1 MNRFAVLSISAALAA
16 GAQPVIESA
25 ENAAGYMKS
34 GLPNSGLAQ
43 GSLIVLK
50 GRSLS
55 QRDYRN
61 VSIPLPLEL
70 AGTTA
75 QITVGATTLPM
86 PMNYVIGIPDNK
98 TQISAV
104 IPSTIPVGSGSIR
117 VTYNGQTSAPFP
129 VSVVKTAF
137 GIFTINSAGS
147 GAAIAYTGPNL
158 NTPTESLRPGTVAQ
172 IFGTGLGPVAYS
184 DREPA
189 QGGDLNVDVE
199 VWVGFKRAP
208 VLYKGRIPQIAS
220 VDQINFTVP
229 ADTPPGCAVSLVVK
243 AGGVVSNATTVPV
256 AAAGRTCSD
265 PLGYPADVLSK
276 ANAGVN
282 VGYIGLVKTAIQVSV
297 PGAGTVDNKTDSLLG
312 SFQRMSY
319 NQFLANPSE
328 SPSVG
333 SCTTYTFTGQNA
345 VPEVA
350 TPPVGLDA
358 GVSIAVAGPSG
369 SQTLDKVLNQ
379 KGLYSKSIVATGLP
393 GGISIPGFSG
403 GAEFLTPG
411 RFTATGP
418 GGADVGPF
426 SSSLTWPS
434 AFSWSNQ
441 SSIAN
446 VPRAQDL
453 TVTWTGA
460 PADGYVAIAGFSIG
474 GSITAPV
481 GAGFTCLE
489 KATAGRFAIPSV
501 VLQIL
506 PTTATL
512 AAGVQA
518 GLLSVAAVGLPVQFT
533 ATGLDYGYM
542 NFNSVVAKL
551 VNYQ

>member
-1 MNRFAVLSISAALAA
+1 MKQIVFLTIAGALVAA
-16 GAQPVIESA
+16 AQPVIETA

-34 GLPNSGLAQ
+34 GLPNGGLAQ
-43 GSLIVLK
+43 GSLIVIK
-50 GRSLS
+50 GRGLS

-75 QITVGATTLPM
+75 QITVGGTTLTM

-104 IPSTIPVGSGSIR
+104 IPSATPVGSGSIR
-117 VTYNGQTSAPFP
+117 VTYNGQTSAAFP
-129 VSVVKTAF
+129 ISVVKTAF

-147 GAAIAYTGPNL
+147 GSAIAYTGPNL
-158 NTPTESLRPGTVAQ
+158 NTPTEALRPGTVAQ
-172 IFGTGLGPVAYS
+172 IFGTGLGPVSYS

-199 VWVGFKRAP
+199 VWVGFKRAT
-208 VLYKGRIPQIAS
+208 VSYKGRIPQIAS
-220 VDQINFTVP
+220 VDQINFIVP
-229 ADTPPGCAVSLVVK
+229 ADTPPGCAVSLVVR

-256 AAAGRTCSD
+256 ALAGKTCSD

-276 ANAGVN
+276 AGAGVN
-282 VGYIGLVKTAIQVSV
+282 VGYIGLVKTAIQVSI
-297 PGAGTVDNKTDSLLG
+297 PGAGTVDNKTDSLLA

-345 VPEVA
+345 AAEV
-350 TPPVGLDA
+350 TVPPVGLDA
-358 GVSIAVAGPSG
+358 GASIAVAGPSG

-379 KGLYSKSIVATGLP
+379 KGFYSKSIIATGLP

-418 GGADVGPF
+418 GGVDVGAF
-426 SSSLTWPS
+426 SSSVTWPS

-441 SSIAN
+441 TSIAS

-453 TVTWTGA
+453 TVTWSGA
-460 PADGYVAIAGFSIG
+460 PPDGYVAISGFSIG

-506 PTTATL
+506 PTTTTL

>member
-1 MNRFAVLSISAALAA
+1 MFRIAFLALGAALAIS
-16 GAQPVIESA
+16 AQPVIESA

-34 GLPNSGLAQ
+34 GLPNGGLAQ
-43 GSLIVLK
+43 GSLIVIK
-50 GRSLS
+50 GRNLS
-55 QRDYRN
+55 QREYRN

-75 QITVGATTLPM
+75 QVTVGSTTLTM

-104 IPSTIPVGSGSIR
+104 IPSTTPVGAGSIR
-117 VTYNGQTSAPFP
+117 VTYNGQTSAAFP
-129 VSVVKTAF
+129 VNIVKTAF

-147 GAAIAYTGPNL
+147 GSAIAYTGPTL
-158 NTPTESLRPGTVAQ
+158 NTPTESLRPGAVAQ
-172 IFGTGLGPVAYS
+172 IFGTGLGPVSYS

-199 VWVGFKRAP
+199 VWVGFKRAA

-265 PLGYPADVLSK
+265 PLGYPADILAK
-276 ANAGVN
+276 ASAGVN
-282 VGYIGLVKTAIQVSV
+282 IGYVGLVKTATQVTV
-297 PGAGTVDNKTDSLLG
+297 PGAGTVDNKADSLVAN
-312 SFQRMSY
+312 FQRMDYS
-319 NQFLANPSE
+319 QFLANPSS

-345 VPEVA
+345 APEVT

-358 GVSIAVAGPSG
+358 GVSISVAGPSG
-369 SQTLDKVLNQ
+369 TQVLDRMPNQ
-379 KGLYSKSIVATGLP
+379 KGFYSKTIVATGLP

-426 SSSLTWPS
+426 SSSVTWPA
-434 AFSWSNQ
+434 AFTWSNQ
-441 SSIAN
+441 ASIAT

-453 TVTWTGA
+453 TITWSGA
-460 PADGYVAIAGFSIG
+460 PADGYVSITGFSIG
-474 GSITAPV
+474 GSLTAPV

-489 KATAGRFAIPSV
+489 RGSAGRFAIPSV

-506 PTTATL
+506 PATATL
-512 AAGVQA
+512 GAGVQA
-518 GLLSVAAVGLPVQFT
+518 GLLSVAAVSLPVSFT

-542 NFNSVVAKL
+542 NYNTAVAKL
-551 VNYQ
+551 VSYQ